1 MCFDFDGV
9 SNRLGIDEG
18 NNAQWHEFS
27 IGDEK
32 AKTKNG
38 TGLWQPGKG
47 SLFRALTPN
56 VRRRLII
63 TKRNEPRVPQMVLA
77 CPFHELELPHQ
88 YRF

>member
-1 MCFDFDGV
+1 MCFDFDRV

-38 TGLWQPGKG
+38 TELWQPGKG
-47 SLFRALTPN
+47 SLFSALPPN
-56 VRRRLII
+56 VRRLLII
-63 TKRNEPRVPQMVLA
+63 SKRNEPSVPEMVLA
-77 CPFHELELPHQ
+77 GPLHELELPH
-88 YRF
+88 